1 MVGGGGTKVS
11 LSELLE
17 QVYPCPV
24 MFAWYFVVW
33 QEKLMVEEAT
43 MIPQSNL
50 LKKAYYCPVMLD
62 GESVAEQLG
71 GVTLLS
77 LHPSSMLVRMWEHVL
92 LERYL
97 GHHSVDRESF

>member
-24 MFAWYFVVW
+24 MFAWDFVVW

-62 GESVAEQLG
+62 GESVAEQVEEL
-71 GVTLLS
+71 TLLS
-77 LHPSSMLVRMWEHVL
+77 LHPS
-92 LERYL
+92 
-97 GHHSVDRESF
+97 